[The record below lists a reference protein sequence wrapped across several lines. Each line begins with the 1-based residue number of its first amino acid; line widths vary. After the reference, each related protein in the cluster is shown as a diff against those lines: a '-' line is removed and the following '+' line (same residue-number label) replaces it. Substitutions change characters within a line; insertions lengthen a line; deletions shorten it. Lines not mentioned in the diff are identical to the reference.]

1 MFITVRYGDGEQTLF
16 NPQCK
21 ISALLEDIKRRCKCT
36 KDALV
41 DLSDESG
48 NLKFLVD
55 HPLSYASE
63 ILKERESFVLIRIEK
78 KSEDEGSSYTPLLND
93 ISTITAAFLERL
105 SKCESDATTA
115 KQSAAKTTS
124 PTTTPNK
131 KGNTLNKA
139 KAAFMSNPARLK
151 SRDRSFSNKSPTL
164 KKASR

>member
-78 KSEDEGSSYTPLLND
+78 
-93 ISTITAAFLERL
+93 RL